1 MATIEEA
8 RRRLEGIEG
17 HVAVAIW
24 QREDV
29 LGKAEELGIK
39 ITPEQADEILAEM
52 DHRQDAEIGI
62 TWDTIEVPLQE
73 FQAEVTGAGGRAE

>member
-8 RRRLEGIEG
+8 QKRLEGIKG

-29 LGKAEELGIK
+29 LGKAEELGIE
-39 ITPEQADEILAEM
+39 ITPEQADEILDEM

-62 TWDTIEVPLQE
+62 TWDTIEVLLHELNP
-73 FQAEVTGAGGRAE
+73 RNM

>member
-8 RRRLEGIEG
+8 QKRLEGIEG

-39 ITPEQADEILAEM
+39 ITPEQADELLDEM
-52 DHRQDAEIGI
+52 DHRQDASIGI
-62 TWDTIEVPLQE
+62 NWDTIEMMLYGFQE
-73 FQAEVTGAGGRAE
+73 EATGAV